1 MKNLKLLLL
10 FLTISLSFSEDC
22 PKEPNGN
29 DDELDE
35 CKELKVDTGNHCCL
49 LSYDLGTGELGS
61 KGSTCI
67 SITSDEYADRNKAI
81 TRLQTDPQYA
91 KATGTILC
99 DGDKTGDA
107 IFTALKITK
116 SFLCLLLILL

>member
-22 PKEPNGN
+22 PVSPEGRY
-29 DDELDE
+29 DDELDD

-49 LSYDLGTGELGS
+49 LSYDLGNKDPDS
-61 KGSTCI
+61 KGSACI
-67 SITSDEYADRNKAI
+67 SISSDEYADRNKAI
-81 TRLQTDPQYA
+81 ERLKVAYQD
-91 KATGTILC
+91 ATGTILC
-99 DGDKTGDA
+99 DGDKTSDA

-116 SFLCLLLILL
+116 SLLCLLLILL

>member
-22 PKEPNGN
+22 PVSPDGD

-35 CKELKVDTGNHCCL
+35 CKELKVDRGNHCCL
-49 LSYDLGTGELGS
+49 LSYDLGTGELNS
-61 KGSTCI
+61 KGSACL

-81 TRLQTDPQYA
+81 TRLKVAYP

-99 DGDKTGDA
+99 EGDKTGDA

-116 SFLCLLLILL
+116 IFLALLLILL

>member
-1 MKNLKLLLL
+1 MRNLKLLLL

-22 PKEPNGN
+22 PVSPDGY

-49 LSYDLGTGELGS
+49 LSYDMGTGELYS
-61 KGSTCI
+61 KGSACL

-81 TRLQTDPQYA
+81 TRLKGAYPQ
-91 KATGTILC
+91 ATGTILC

>member
-22 PKEPNGN
+22 PKEPDGN

-49 LSYDLGTGELGS
+49 LSYDMGEGKEGIGS
-61 KGSTCI
+61 ACI
-67 SITSDEYADRNKAI
+67 SISSDEYADRNKAI
-81 TRLQTDPQYA
+81 TRLKDAYP

-99 DGDKTGDA
+99 EGDKTGDA

-116 SFLCLLLILL
+116 IFLALLLILL

>member
-22 PKEPNGN
+22 PKEPDDN

-61 KGSTCI
+61 KGSACL

-81 TRLQTDPQYA
+81 TRLKGTYP

>member
-22 PKEPNGN
+22 PVSPDGD

-35 CKELKVDTGNHCCL
+35 CTELKVDTGNHCCL
-49 LSYDLGTGELGS
+49 LSYDLGTGKPDS
-61 KGSTCI
+61 KGSACL

-81 TRLQTDPQYA
+81 TRLKGAYP